1 MTRVIAESPFI
12 HMKTGWKKPQTPC
25 ARFPARSNF
34 KQSCIQFAASASRIT
49 RRTVRILSSF
59 LSLLGSV
66 KRRHRLSSEADIE
79 WANER
84 FSVRRQKTGALF
96 FVPIYP
102 DLRPL
107 LERMKQRAAEFNQ
120 TGECSRSRMPRMPIR
135 C

>member
-12 HMKTGWKKPQTPC
+12 HMKTGWKKPQTPLRAVPTEEQFQAIVHSIRC
-25 ARFPARSNF
+25 QRFTDHAQDSADSVEF
-34 KQSCIQFAASASRIT
+34 LELAGLGQAEASALRW
-49 RRTVRILSSF
+49 
-59 LSLLGSV
+59 
-66 KRRHRLSSEADIE
+66 ADID

-107 LERMKQRAAEFNQ
+107 LERMKQRAAEVNQ